1 MLLFILKI
9 FVYIGGYLG
18 NLFVFEFL
26 LLLRLNDVVIKV
38 YNICIY
44 VFFFCCE
51 IKVLNLYLFLVI
63 WYYGLSKKINV
74 GFLFCNLILWF
85 YVNYVILL
93 IGRILLWLREKF
105 LFFERKFLCCK
116 CLFLVI

>member
-44 VFFFCCE
+44 MFFFVV
-51 IKVLNLYLFLVI
+51 K
-63 WYYGLSKKINV
+63 
-74 GFLFCNLILWF
+74 
-85 YVNYVILL
+85 
-93 IGRILLWLREKF
+93 LR
-105 LFFERKFLCCK
+105 C
-116 CLFLVI
+116 